1 MNSLLSLATNKSLL
15 TLSKRAPVIQTVAVS
30 SILTRTRKY
39 SEMSAQRHSHI
50 IDVVKQDHRDIEKCY
65 DSILKADNNDTRT
78 RWANQFVWEVARH
91 SVGEEILLYPAF
103 EKHIQGGKAV
113 ANEDRTEHQTV
124 CSETEINNNGFTN
137 FRFLQV
143 KDDLYKFQN
152 MKSSDKD
159 FIPTLTTIMNELKE
173 HIRNEEEVQLPQIER
188 ALGDDESIK
197 LAKSFSRTK
206 HFVPTHSH
214 PSAPNK
220 PPFETAVALLTAPI
234 DKLKDIFKKF
244 PSESTTA

>member
-1 MNSLLSLATNKSLL
+1 
-15 TLSKRAPVIQTVAVS
+15 
-30 SILTRTRKY
+30 
-39 SEMSAQRHSHI
+39 MSTSTHPHI
-50 IDVVKQDHRDIEKCY
+50 IDTVKQDHRDIEKCY
-65 DSILKADNNDTRT
+65 ESIIKADNNDTRT

-103 EKHIQGGKAV
+103 EKYIGSATAK
-113 ANEDRTEHQTV
+113 EDRTEHQT
-124 CSETEINNNGFTN
+124 
-137 FRFLQV
+137 V

-159 FIPTLTTIMNELKE
+159 FIPTLNTIMNELRE
-173 HIRNEEEVQLPQIER
+173 HIRSEEEVQLPQIER
-188 ALGDDESIK
+188 ALSADESIK

-234 DKLKDIFKKF
+234 DKLKDMFKKF
-244 PSESTTA
+244 PSESTTS

>member
-1 MNSLLSLATNKSLL
+1 MNSLPSLATNKSLL
-15 TLSKRAPVIQTVAVS
+15 TLSKRAPLVQTVAVS
-30 SILTRTRKY
+30 SILTSTRKY
-39 SEMSAQRHSHI
+39 SEMSAQKHPHI

-124 CSETEINNNGFTN
+124 
-137 FRFLQV
+137 

-152 MKSSDKD
+152 LKSSDKD

-244 PSESTTA
+244 PSESTSA

>member
-1 MNSLLSLATNKSLL
+1 
-15 TLSKRAPVIQTVAVS
+15 
-30 SILTRTRKY
+30 
-39 SEMSAQRHSHI
+39 MSAQTHPHI
-50 IDVVKQDHRDIEKCY
+50 IDAVKHDHREIEKCY
-65 DSILKADNNDTRT
+65 DSIVKADNNDTRT

-91 SVGEEILLYPAF
+91 SIGEEILLYPAF
-103 EKHIQGGKAV
+103 EKYIQGGKAV

-124 CSETEINNNGFTN
+124 
-137 FRFLQV
+137 

-152 MKSSDKD
+152 MQSSDKD
-159 FIPTLTTIMNELKE
+159 FIPSLTTIMNELKE
-173 HIRNEEEVQLPQIER
+173 HMRNEEEVQLPQIEK
-188 ALGDDESIK
+188 ALSDDESIK

-220 PPFETAVALLTAPI
+220 PPFETPVALLTAPI
-234 DKLKDIFKKF
+234 DKLMDIFKKF

>member
-1 MNSLLSLATNKSLL
+1 
-15 TLSKRAPVIQTVAVS
+15 
-30 SILTRTRKY
+30 
-39 SEMSAQRHSHI
+39 MSAQTHPHI
-50 IDVVKQDHRDIEKCY
+50 IDAVKRDHRDIEKCY
-65 DSILKADNNDTRT
+65 DSIVKADNNDTRT

-103 EKHIQGGKAV
+103 EKYIQGGKAV
-113 ANEDRTEHQTV
+113 ANEDRSEHQT
-124 CSETEINNNGFTN
+124 
-137 FRFLQV
+137 V

-188 ALGDDESIK
+188 ALSDDESIK

-234 DKLKDIFKKF
+234 DKVKDIFKKF
-244 PSESTTA
+244 PSESTTT